1 MAASGQRLGQEL
13 SNMDVAEV
21 RSRVKQIISNV
32 TNIPSSQIAD
42 NAAFV
47 DDLNLDSL
55 SLLEI
60 GVDVDFEFKL
70 GVPEER
76 LQQLR
81 TVQDSVDLVMQV
93 MAEKTPVAT

>member
-1 MAASGQRLGQEL
+1 
-13 SNMDVAEV
+13 MDVAEV
-21 RSRVKQIISNV
+21 RSKVKQIISNV
-32 TNIPSSQIAD
+32 TNIAPDQIAD
-42 NAAFV
+42 NASFI

-81 TVQDSVDLVMQV
+81 TVQDSVNLVLQV
-93 MAEKTPVAT
+93 LAEKNTVAT

>member
-1 MAASGQRLGQEL
+1 
-13 SNMDVAEV
+13 MDVAEI
-21 RSRVKQIISNV
+21 RSKVKQIISNV
-32 TNIPSSQIAD
+32 TNIAPEKIAD
-42 NAAFV
+42 NAAFIE
-47 DDLNLDSL
+47 DLNLDSL

-81 TVQDSVDLVMQV
+81 TVQDSVDLVLQV
-93 MAEKTPVAT
+93 LSEKVAVAS

>member
-1 MAASGQRLGQEL
+1 
-13 SNMDVAEV
+13 MDVAEV
-21 RSRVKQIISNV
+21 RSKVKQIISNV
-32 TNIPSSQIAD
+32 TNIAPDQIAD
-42 NAAFV
+42 HASFI

-81 TVQDSVDLVMQV
+81 TVQDSVDLVLQV
-93 MAEKTPVAT
+93 LAEKNLVAT

>member
-1 MAASGQRLGQEL
+1 
-13 SNMDVAEV
+13 MDVAEI
-21 RSRVKQIISNV
+21 RSKVKQIISNV
-32 TNIPSSQIAD
+32 TNIAPSQIAD
-42 NAAFV
+42 DASFIE
-47 DDLNLDSL
+47 DLNLDSL

-81 TVQDSVDLVMQV
+81 TVQDSVDLVVQV
-93 MAEKTPVAT
+93 MAEKSPVTT